1 MNILIDIINPS
12 HALFFNSILN
22 EFNSD
27 NFNISIIVRNRA
39 ETIGLVKLFN
49 IKSKVVGRDYTKKS
63 IKPINMIYRT
73 IQLYLNSGKFDYSI
87 SFENGMCVAVSKLKY
102 KKSILYC
109 DNDLKFLQK
118 KSIFQDL
125 ETIVKSL
132 ADHIIIPAVCFE
144 TFAKYFNEKKLIKY
158 NGYKEDIYIADYKP
172 DPLFLEKIPYTNFIV
187 LRPEA
192 FGSFYVKEKDSI
204 VPDLLRRF
212 KKENINVV
220 YLPRDKE
227 DFKYA
232 EGFDIFIPNKPLN
245 GLDLSYYANVIL
257 TGSGTMAREAACMG
271 KTSVSFFPSDIL
283 LSVDKKLVEE
293 KKILHSRNVEEIIDY
308 TISKYN
314 EKQNINIDRCKQVK
328 KEVIQITKKILN
340 ER

>member
-12 HALFFNSILN
+12 DALFFNSILN
-22 EFNSD
+22 AFNSE
-27 NFNISIIVRNRA
+27 NINITVTVRNRA

-49 IKSKVVGRDYTKKS
+49 INSKVVGRDYTGKV

-73 IQLYLNSGKFDYSI
+73 IQLYLNSGKFDYSV
-87 SFENGMCVAVSKLKY
+87 SFENGMCTAVSKLKK

-118 KSIFQDL
+118 KSIYQDL
-125 ETIVKSL
+125 ETKVKSI
-132 ADHIIIPAVCFE
+132 ADHIIIPKGCFE
-144 TFAKYFNEKKLIKY
+144 TFANYLNKEKLIEY
-158 NGYKEDIYIADYKP
+158 NGYKEDVYIADYKP
-172 DPLFLEKIPYTNFIV
+172 DPQFTEKIPYKNFIV
-187 LRPEA
+187 VRPEA
-192 FGSFYVKEKDSI
+192 FGSFYVKENKSI
-204 VPDLLRRF
+204 VPDLLKGF

-220 YLPRDKE
+220 YLPREKE
-227 DFKYA
+227 DFKHA

-245 GLDLSYYANVIL
+245 GLDLSYYANAIL

-271 KTSVSFFPSDIL
+271 KTSVSFFPSEIL

-293 KKILHSRNVEEIIDY
+293 KKMLYSRNVEEITNHIISAYNKKQKIDM
-308 TISKYN
+308 T
-314 EKQNINIDRCKQVK
+314 RCKKVK
-328 KEVIQITKKILN
+328 EEVIQKTKKILN